1 MSTSKL
7 TVTFP
12 DGTPV
17 PFDIT
22 LPTFTI
28 GSGIQNVVVVP
39 HESVAETH
47 AEFSLDV
54 GGYLFTDLVGGGAT
68 KMNGYPLEKGLSYL
82 LESGTLIQIGDIEAV
97 YECEAA
103 PAPPVQRAPVEF
115 PVPGSFPKPV
125 HPAGMFAPLKKK
137 GSPMLVLSVLL
148 TVAALLAALFVG
160 FSSGDIT
167 LPR

>member
-17 PFDIT
+17 PFDLT

-28 GSGIQNVVVVP
+28 GSGIQNVVIVP

-54 GGYLFTDLVGGGAT
+54 GGYLLTDLVGEGAT
-68 KMNGYPLEKGLSYL
+68 S
-82 LESGTLIQIGDIEAV
+82 
-97 YECEAA
+97 
-103 PAPPVQRAPVEF
+103 RANA
-115 PVPGSFPKPV
+115 SL
-125 HPAGMFAPLKKK
+125 PAG
-137 GSPMLVLSVLL
+137 G
-148 TVAALLAALFVG
+148 T
-160 FSSGDIT
+160 
-167 LPR
+167 